1 MVEIAIAVAT
11 ASQAVATIKKAISLG
26 KDVSDLGAP
35 FAAFFDSKDKVKEAK
50 VAAENT
56 PIGSKVFAKK
66 SVEAFAIEVALAEH
80 KTKQMEKALREMFVY
95 SGNADVYSS
104 MMRIRSQER
113 LRRNIEAK
121 RILEQKKFVADAS
134 LVFKMEYQLV
144 FNVFIAVI
152 GFIGGWMVNRVFVM
166 LDRIDLDMKGIA
178 VQYVAKDDYREDIR
192 EIKEML
198 GAIFKRLENK
208 ADK

>member
-1 MVEIAIAVAT
+1 
-11 ASQAVATIKKAISLG
+11 
-26 KDVSDLGAP
+26 
-35 FAAFFDSKDKVKEAK
+35 
-50 VAAENT
+50 
-56 PIGSKVFAKK
+56 
-66 SVEAFAIEVALAEH
+66 
-80 KTKQMEKALREMFVY
+80 
-95 SGNADVYSS
+95 
-104 MMRIRSQER
+104 
-113 LRRNIEAK
+113 
-121 RILEQKKFVADAS
+121 
-134 LVFKMEYQLV
+134 MEYQLV

-166 LDRIDLDMKGIA
+166 LDRIDLDMKGVA